1 MGKKKKKIN
10 KDDLKSLS
18 TGLVNRTFPSLFAN
32 KLVGVQPMSA
42 PSNTAFFMRNYYS
55 MDKYTIQLSEFFN
68 GKVVQYELTKDSFRF
83 YLQEKQITLFE
94 VGSNEPEE
102 VIQNKVDNFIRVTK
116 MDMLIL

>member
-10 KDDLKSLS
+10 KDDPKSLS
-18 TGLVNRTFPSLFAN
+18 MGLVNRVFPSLFAN
-32 KLVGVQPMSA
+32 KLVGVQPISA